1 MRIIDYLDALNW
13 TQTRLSIEAKVS
25 VSTVQRLVQGKTI
38 NRLNADKICD
48 TLTEALG
55 YKVSLHDVNEM
66 HRTRAERPERRK
78 HKEEEGPGQWLTG
91 QPEQQKSPGPTD
103 EDQDQSNNSG

>member
-25 VSTVQRLVQGKTI
+25 ISTVQRLVQGKTI

-48 TLTEALG
+48 TLTHALG
-55 YKVSLHDVNEM
+55 YQVTLHDINEL

-78 HKEEEGPGQWLTG
+78 HKEEEEGPGQWLTG
-91 QPEQQKSPGPTD
+91 QQPVQQKSPGPQN
-103 EDQDQSNNSG
+103 EDQGDSG